1 MLTLRFMINIH
12 KMDSN
17 MDMINNWPEVREE
30 NQRKMA
36 DLNILGRRLVKVY
49 FNRIFTS
56 VYNSSGNKI
65 LHREIYH
72 NCLLDL

>member
-1 MLTLRFMINIH
+1 MIY
-12 KMDSN
+12 
-17 MDMINNWPEVREE
+17 NWPEVREE

-36 DLNILGRRLVKVY
+36 DLNILGRRLVTEY
-49 FNRIFTS
+49 FNRIFTL
-56 VYNSSGNKI
+56 VYHSSGNKI